1 MIGDVIGDE
10 EVAQID
16 ERQRHREE
24 TREIQNPRGDRRF
37 ARRANAETLHQNACE
52 KRDGSKSEQVIPN
65 DDEITLR
72 TGDEPY
78 VEIKSSAP

>member
-1 MIGDVIGDE
+1 
-10 EVAQID
+10 
-16 ERQRHREE
+16 
-24 TREIQNPRGDRRF
+24 
-37 ARRANAETLHQNACE
+37 LHQNACE